1 MNEIFYENIPQA
13 GLLLLEQI
21 LFSFEGIPMVFVC
34 IDKECN
40 RYLCICDDVI
50 NEEAWLIV
58 KIDDNRLLRILNDE
72 DTVLSAFRDQKVII
86 VNRGAGGEFK
96 YNFVDYC
103 EIDPDELPLCD
114 QYLEMKEYLT
124 EYIDKLKRQFLIYN
138 FTFDLEYNMCYNGY
152 LDLSEK
158 HYLEGIAN
166 KSILYAA

>member
-1 MNEIFYENIPQA
+1 M
-13 GLLLLEQI
+13 
-21 LFSFEGIPMVFVC
+21 
-34 IDKECN
+34 
-40 RYLCICDDVI
+40 
-50 NEEAWLIV
+50 
-58 KIDDNRLLRILNDE
+58 RILNDE

-86 VNRGAGGEFK
+86 VNREAGGEFK